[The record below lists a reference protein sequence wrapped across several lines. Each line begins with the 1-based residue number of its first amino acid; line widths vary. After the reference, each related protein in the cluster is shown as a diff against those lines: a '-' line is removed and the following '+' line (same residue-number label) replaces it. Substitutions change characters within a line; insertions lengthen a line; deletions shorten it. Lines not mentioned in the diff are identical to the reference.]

1 MSSNLIDKMVSVCI
15 SKSTIH
21 LVTLVAVSTGVIS
34 LASVPK
40 VLAAGCTDS
49 YEAQGENLGSPRA
62 TVTVPAQINRSLCG
76 FYDGDYIA
84 FTGEVGKTYRIEIL
98 NFEAPNDL
106 ELAVYKDDGAGNYTV
121 VTSVAA
127 ATELDLKS
135 TFSGRYI
142 VTVNSGRSRL
152 GFYGGGDYV
161 FKITT
166 ADGEVP
172 PETTPTL
179 STLILNPT
187 SVQGGNT
194 VQATVTLVNPAPSCG
209 TSISLFSSNPTAQVP
224 ASVNVP
230 GGATSATFTV
240 STIAVES
247 PTTANITAI
256 AGGTTQEATLTVTPV
271 SATN

>member
-1 MSSNLIDKMVSVCI
+1 MGSNFIDKMVSVCI
-15 SKSTIH
+15 NKSTIH
-21 LVTLVAVSTGVIS
+21 LVTLVAVSTGVVS
-34 LASVPK
+34 LAPAPK
-40 VLAAGCTDS
+40 ALATGCNDS
-49 YEAQGENLGSPRA
+49 YEAQGENLVSPRA
-62 TVTVPAQINRSLCG
+62 TVTVPAQISRSLCG

-84 FTGEVGKTYRIEIL
+84 FTGEAGKTYNIEIL

-106 ELAVYKDDGAGNYTV
+106 ELAVYRDDGAGNYTV

-166 ADGEVP
+166 AGEVP

-179 STLILNPT
+179 STLSLNPA

-209 TSISLFSSNPTAQVP
+209 TSISLFSSNPAAQVP
-224 ASVNVP
+224 ASVTVP

-256 AGGTTQEATLTVTPV
+256 AGGTTQSATLTVTPA
-271 SATN
+271 SSTTP